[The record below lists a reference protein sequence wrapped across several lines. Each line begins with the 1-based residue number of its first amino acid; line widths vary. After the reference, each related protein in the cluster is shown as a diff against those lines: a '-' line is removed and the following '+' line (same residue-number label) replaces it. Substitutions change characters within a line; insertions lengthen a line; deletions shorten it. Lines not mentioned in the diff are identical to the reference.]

1 MRVLQIGKFYPIVG
15 GIEKVM
21 YDLVVGLSQRDDVD
35 CDMLCASIDKQSNVI
50 TIGKNA
56 EIICTSTWKKVSA
69 TMLSPAMIIKLRKI
83 KNNYD
88 IIHIHHPDPM
98 AALALWMSGYKGKVV
113 LHWHSDILKQ
123 KMTLKLYAPLQRWLI
138 ERADVIIGTSPVYL
152 QDSPFL
158 QSAGLNKTCIPI
170 GIDPIVPD
178 TESMADIRRRYA
190 GKKLVF
196 SLGRLVEYKGF
207 EYLIKA
213 AKYLPDEY
221 LILIGGSGPLQE
233 KLEGLIKTCRLY
245 DKVRLLGRVSDEDL
259 SAYFGICDLYVMS
272 SIWKTEAFGIV
283 QIEAM
288 SCGKP
293 VVATKIDG
301 SGVAWVNQDGVSGI
315 NVETENAEAIAKA
328 IVNILSDEKRY
339 RKFSLAAKER
349 FETLFRKEQMIEKC
363 VELYNNVITS

>member
-1 MRVLQIGKFYPIVG
+1 MKVLQIGKFYPVVG

-21 YDLVVGLSQRDDVD
+21 YDLLVGVSQRDDVD
-35 CDMLCASIDKQSNVI
+35 CDMLCASTDKQPNVI

-56 EIICTSTWKKVSA
+56 EIICTPTWRKAFA
-69 TMLSPAMIIKLRKI
+69 TMLSPAMITKLREI

-98 AALALWMSGYKGKVV
+98 AALALWMSGYKGKVI

-123 KMTLKLYAPLQRWLI
+123 KMMLKLYVPLQRWLLG
-138 ERADVIIGTSPVYL
+138 RADAVVGTSPVYL
-152 QDSPFL
+152 QASPFL
-158 QSAGLNKTCIPI
+158 QSAELNKVCIPI
-170 GIDPIVPD
+170 GIDPVVPD
-178 TESMADIRRRYA
+178 AESVADIRKRYA

-213 AKYLPDEY
+213 AEYLPDEY
-221 LILIGGSGPLQE
+221 LILIGGSGPLRE
-233 KLEGLIKTCRLY
+233 KLEGLIKNCRLH
-245 DKVRLLGRVSDEDL
+245 DKVKLLGRVGDEDL
-259 SAYFGICDLYVMS
+259 PAYFGACDLYVMS

-315 NVETENAEAIAKA
+315 NVETENAEAIADA
-328 IVNILSDEKRY
+328 IVNILSNEKRY
-339 RKFSLAAKER
+339 KEFSLAAKVR
-349 FETLFRKEQMIEKC
+349 YETLFRKERMIEKC
-363 VELYNNVITS
+363 VELYNNVISS